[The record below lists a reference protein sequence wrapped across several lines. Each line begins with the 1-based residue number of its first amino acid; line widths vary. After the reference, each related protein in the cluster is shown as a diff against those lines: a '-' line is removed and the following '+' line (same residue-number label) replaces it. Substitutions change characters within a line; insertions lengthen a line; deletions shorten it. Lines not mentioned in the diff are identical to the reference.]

1 MAIFIKKNSKKGMTL
16 LELILAIVIIVIV
29 MMGTVS
35 AFALSYNSILI
46 GAEKDKMS
54 AQAQTKSDIVASV
67 MKYKEQTDFWDTDT
81 DQLKSNYIDNLKQ
94 DIGTDYNSYV
104 KNISDI
110 GNGTHAKGDIRYNV
124 QIKTGVKP
132 ESGSTKTIDVAVA
145 TVYIYYTD
153 KDFVKSESTAT
164 LTK

>member
-35 AFALSYNSILI
+35 AFALSYKSILI

-67 MKYKEQTDFWDTDT
+67 MKYKEQTDFWYN

-94 DIGTDYNSYV
+94 DIGTDANSYV

>member
-67 MKYKEQTDFWDTDT
+67 MNYKKQTDFWDT

-94 DIGTDYNSYV
+94 DIGTDDNSYV